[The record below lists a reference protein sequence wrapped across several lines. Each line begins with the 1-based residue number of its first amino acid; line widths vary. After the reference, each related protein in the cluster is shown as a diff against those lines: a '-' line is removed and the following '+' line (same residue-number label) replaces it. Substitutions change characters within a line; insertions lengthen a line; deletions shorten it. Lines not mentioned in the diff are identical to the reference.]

1 MASFCI
7 FAREHNYILMK
18 SYRFFAAAIAV
29 LASAPVFSQT
39 VQGSVDEGFTIKAG
53 DVTMTVSA
61 KEGGK
66 IMSYKYG
73 DQEML
78 SQLRMQNQYG
88 STFWTSPQKEWNW
101 PPVTEFD
108 RGAYTDETPA
118 TDAGKSLVLTSQVAR
133 KLPFQIQKRY
143 TPDPKGKFIK
153 VAYTIVNKGDAE
165 RKVAPWEISRV
176 VADESALIFFDAPV
190 DGITPAGLIPFK
202 AEAGASWYSFE
213 QAPQNRKINSDGK
226 GWLAY
231 AAGNLLMIKKF
242 ADLTP
247 AQPAPDEAEIQVYVN
262 QGKTYIELESQG
274 EYKNLQPGESLTWE
288 VVWYLVELKE
298 APAPSKKLLDLVRK
312 TIK

>member
-1 MASFCI
+1 MQMRTNRLMA
-7 FAREHNYILMK
+7 AVM
-18 SYRFFAAAIAV
+18 AAVI
-29 LASAPVFSQT
+29 SAPALAQT

-53 DVTMTVSA
+53 NVTMTVSA

-66 IMSYKYG
+66 IMSYKY
-73 DQEML
+73 DDKEML

-108 RGAYTDETPA
+108 RGAYTDETSA
-118 TDAGKSLVLTSQVAR
+118 SNSGKSLLLTSQTAR
-133 KLPFQIQKRY
+133 KLPFQIQKLY

-153 VAYTIVNKGDAE
+153 VDYTIINKGDAE

-176 VADESALIFFDAPV
+176 VADESGLIFFDAPV
-190 DGITPAGLIPFK
+190 EGITPAGLIPFK
-202 AEAGASWYSFE
+202 GEAGASWYNFE
-213 QAPQNRKINSDGK
+213 TGAQNRKINSDGK

-231 AAGNLLMIKKF
+231 AANGLLMIKKF
-242 ADLTP
+242 DDLTP
-247 AQPAPDEAEIQVYVN
+247 SQPAPDEAEIQVYVN

-274 EYKNLQPGESLTWE
+274 EYKTLASGESLTWT
-288 VVWYLVELKE
+288 VVWYLIPLKDE
-298 APAPSKKLLDLVRK
+298 AVPSKKLLDLVRK

>member
-1 MASFCI
+1 MA
-7 FAREHNYILMK
+7 LM
-18 SYRFFAAAIAV
+18 AAAISAH
-29 LASAPVFSQT
+29 ASAQT

-53 DVTMTVSA
+53 NVTMTVSA

-66 IMSYKYG
+66 ILSYKYL

-78 SQLRMQNQYG
+78 SQLRPANQYG

-108 RGAYTDETPA
+108 RAAYTDETSA
-118 TDAGKSLVLTSQVAR
+118 AIKGKALLLTSQTGR
-133 KLPFQIQKRY
+133 KLPFQIQKLF
-143 TPDPKGKFIK
+143 TPDPKGKFIS
-153 VAYTIVNKGDAE
+153 VAYTIINKGDAA
-165 RKVAPWEISRV
+165 RQVAPWEISRV
-176 VADESALIFFDAPV
+176 VADETALIFFDAPV
-190 DGITPAGLIPFK
+190 EGITPAGLIPFK

-242 ADLTP
+242 ADITP
-247 AQPAPDEAEIQVYVN
+247 DQPAPDEAEIQVYVN

-274 EYKNLQPGESLTWE
+274 EYKTLQPGESLTWE
-288 VVWYLVELKE
+288 VKWYLIPLKDV
-298 APAPSKKLLDLVRK
+298 PAPSKKLLKFVRK

>member
-1 MASFCI
+1 
-7 FAREHNYILMK
+7 MK
-18 SYRFFAAAIAV
+18 SYRLFVALVAAAISAN
-29 LASAPVFSQT
+29 ASAQT

-53 DVTMTVSA
+53 NVTMTVSA

-78 SQLRMQNQYG
+78 SQLRPANQYG

-108 RGAYTDETPA
+108 RAAYTDETDA
-118 TDAGKSLVLTSQVAR
+118 ASAGKSLVLTSQVAR

-143 TPDPKGKFIK
+143 TPDPKGKFIN
-153 VAYTIVNKGDAE
+153 VAYTIINKGDAA
-165 RKVAPWEISRV
+165 RQVAPWEISRV

-190 DGITPAGLIPFK
+190 EGITPAGLIPFK
-202 AEAGASWYSFE
+202 AEADASWYSFE

-242 ADLTP
+242 DDSDERVAQVRTAVSFGAGYSSAGSFFADFAVRFQYLPNEYFTPYWYYYRENGNLYTDYSVVTPEICGQSALCNALLTL
-247 AQPAPDEAEIQVYVN
+247 
-262 QGKTYIELESQG
+262 G
-274 EYKNLQPGESLTWE
+274 W
-288 VVWYLVELKE
+288 
-298 APAPSKKLLDLVRK
+298 RF
-312 TIK
+312 

>member
-1 MASFCI
+1 
-7 FAREHNYILMK
+7 MK
-18 SYRFFAAAIAV
+18 SYRLFTAAIAV
-29 LASAPVFSQT
+29 LASAPVLAQT

-118 TDAGKSLVLTSQVAR
+118 ADAGKALVLTSQVAR

-190 DGITPAGLIPFK
+190 EGITPAGLIPFK
-202 AEAGASWYSFE
+202 AESGASWYSFE

-247 AQPAPDEAEIQVYVN
+247 TQPAPDEAEIQVYVN

-288 VVWYLVELKE
+288 VVWYLVELKD
-298 APAPSKKLLDLVRK
+298 APNPSKKLLDLVRK

>member
-1 MASFCI
+1 
-7 FAREHNYILMK
+7 MK
-18 SYRFFAAAIAV
+18 SYRFFVALMAAAISAH
-29 LASAPVFSQT
+29 ASAQT

-53 DVTMTVSA
+53 NVTMTVSA

-66 IMSYKYG
+66 ILSYKYL

-78 SQLRMQNQYG
+78 SQLRPANQYG

-108 RGAYTDETPA
+108 RAAYTDETSA
-118 TDAGKSLVLTSQVAR
+118 AIKGKALLLTSQTAR
-133 KLPFQIQKRY
+133 KLPFQIQKLY
-143 TPDPKGKFIK
+143 TPDPKGKFIS
-153 VAYTIVNKGDAE
+153 VAYTIINKGDAA
-165 RKVAPWEISRV
+165 RQVAPWEISRV
-176 VADESALIFFDAPV
+176 VADETALIFFDAPV
-190 DGITPAGLIPFK
+190 EGITPAGLIPFK

-242 ADLTP
+242 ADI
-247 AQPAPDEAEIQVYVN
+247 APDEAEIQVYVN

-274 EYKNLQPGESLTWE
+274 EYKTLQPGESLTWE
-288 VVWYLVELKE
+288 VKWYLIPLKD
-298 APAPSKKLLDLVRK
+298 APAPSKKLLKLVRK

>member
-1 MASFCI
+1 M
-7 FAREHNYILMK
+7 LMK
-18 SYRFFAAAIAV
+18 SYKLCAFLLLAAIAASH
-29 LASAPVFSQT
+29 ASAQT

-53 DVTMTVSA
+53 NVTMTVSA

-66 IMSYKYG
+66 ILSYKYL

-78 SQLRMQNQYG
+78 SQLRPANQYG

-108 RGAYTDETPA
+108 RAAYTDETSA
-118 TDAGKSLVLTSQVAR
+118 AIKGKSLLLTSQTGR
-133 KLPFQIQKRY
+133 KLPFQIQKLF
-143 TPDPKGKFIK
+143 TPDPKGKFIS
-153 VAYTIVNKGDAE
+153 VAYTIINKGDAA
-165 RKVAPWEISRV
+165 RQVAPWEISRV
-176 VADESALIFFDAPV
+176 VADETALIFFDAPV
-190 DGITPAGLIPFK
+190 EGITPAGLIPFK

-231 AAGNLLMIKKF
+231 AASNLLMIKKF
-242 ADLTP
+242 ADITP
-247 AQPAPDEAEIQVYVN
+247 DQPAPDEAEIQVYVN

-274 EYKNLQPGESLTWE
+274 EYKTLQPGESLTWE
-288 VVWYLVELKE
+288 VKWYLIPLKD
-298 APAPSKKLLDLVRK
+298 APAPSKKLLKLVRK

>member
-1 MASFCI
+1 M
-7 FAREHNYILMK
+7 LMK
-18 SYRFFAAAIAV
+18 SYKLCAFLLLAAIAAAH
-29 LASAPVFSQT
+29 ASAQT

-53 DVTMTVSA
+53 NVTMTVSA

-66 IMSYKYG
+66 ILSYKYG

-78 SQLRMQNQYG
+78 SQLRPANQYG

-108 RGAYTDETPA
+108 RAAYTDETSA
-118 TDAGKSLVLTSQVAR
+118 AIKGKALLLTSQTAR
-133 KLPFQIQKRY
+133 KLPFQIQKLY
-143 TPDPKGKFIK
+143 TPDPKGKFIS
-153 VAYTIVNKGDAE
+153 VAYTIINKGDAA
-165 RKVAPWEISRV
+165 RQVAPWEISRV
-176 VADESALIFFDAPV
+176 VADETALIFFDAPV
-190 DGITPAGLIPFK
+190 EGITPAGLIPFK

-231 AAGNLLMIKKF
+231 TAGNLLMIKKF
-242 ADLTP
+242 ADITP
-247 AQPAPDEAEIQVYVN
+247 DQPAPDEAEIQVYVN

-274 EYKNLQPGESLTWE
+274 EYKTLQPGESLTWQ
-288 VVWYLVELKE
+288 VKWYLIPLKD
-298 APAPSKKLLDLVRK
+298 APTPSKKLLKLVRK

>member
-1 MASFCI
+1 
-7 FAREHNYILMK
+7 MK
-18 SYRFFAAAIAV
+18 SYRLFAAAIAV
-29 LASAPVFSQT
+29 LASSPVLAQT

-73 DQEML
+73 DKEIL

-108 RGAYTDETPA
+108 RGAYTDETSPA
-118 TDAGKSLVLTSQVAR
+118 DAGKALVLTSQVAR

-143 TPDPKGKFIK
+143 TPDTKGKFIK

-176 VADESALIFFDAPV
+176 VADEEGLIFFDAPV
-190 DGITPAGLIPFK
+190 ESITPAGLIPFK
-202 AEAGASWYSFE
+202 GEAGASWYNFE
-213 QAPQNRKINSDGK
+213 TGAQNRKINADGK

-231 AAGNLLMIKKF
+231 AANGLLMIKQF
-242 ADLTP
+242 DDLTP
-247 AQPAPDEAEIQVYVN
+247 TQPAPEEAEIQVYVN

-274 EYKNLQPGESLTWE
+274 EYKTLAPGESLTWT
-288 VVWYLVELKE
+288 VNWYLIPLKDE
-298 APAPSKKLLDLVRK
+298 AVPSKKLLNLVRK